1 MITIRPFEPHPVAFS
16 PVSADAAGTAH
27 GTYGDL
33 VMHSD
38 GSYNYVANAAYDAL
52 TAGQVVTDV
61 FKYGVDDGHGGVA
74 TSFLTITITGTNDAP
89 VLTADAVSV
98 RETSAADA
106 GQAVMAGTVLGND
119 TDAEGDKLSV
129 ITIRPFEP
137 HPVAFSPVSADAA
150 GTAHGTYGDL
160 VMHSDGSYSY
170 VANAAYDALTA
181 GQVVTDVFKYGV
193 DDGHG
198 GVATSFL
205 TITITGTNDTAVI
218 TGTTTGSV
226 TEAGVAGDGT
236 PNASGD
242 LNSTDVDNTADA
254 WNVVSAPTA
263 STNGY
268 GTYTIDATGHWSYA
282 VSNSNATVNAL
293 NNGQHLTDTFTVQTI
308 DGTAQVVTVTI
319 NGADDAAAN
328 QPPVASDVTIITDG
342 DNGKT
347 ISIPYAALA
356 LERSVILTG
365 IRFQ

>member
-1 MITIRPFEPHPVAFS
+1 M
-16 PVSADAAGTAH
+16 
-27 GTYGDL
+27 
-33 VMHSD
+33 
-38 GSYNYVANAAYDAL
+38 
-52 TAGQVVTDV
+52 
-61 FKYGVDDGHGGVA
+61 DDGHGGVA
-74 TSFLTITITGTNDAP
+74 SFLTITITGTNDAG
-89 VLTADAVSV
+89 LTGCNKP
-98 RETSAADA
+98 REPRERRWSE
-106 GQAVMAGTVLGND
+106 VMAGVLGND
-119 TDAEGDKLSV
+119 TDAEATAQRDH
-129 ITIRPFEP
+129 
-137 HPVAFSPVSADAA
+137 HPAVRAQSCGVQPGLGGCE

-263 STNGY
+263 STSGY
-268 GTYTIDATGHWSYA
+268 GTYMIDATGHWSYA

-293 NNGQHLTDTFTVQTI
+293 NNGST
-308 DGTAQVVTVTI
+308 
-319 NGADDAAAN
+319 
-328 QPPVASDVTIITDG
+328 
-342 DNGKT
+342 
-347 ISIPYAALA
+347 
-356 LERSVILTG
+356 
-365 IRFQ
+365 